1 MNATGPI
8 FDYLG
13 QLRANASLGGRVV
26 SLECVDLG
34 TMKSDEAFDG
44 NCKRIGKILS
54 ERLNFNN
61 SNDFIG
67 ISGVNS
73 VLEVGGKTYRIS
85 PYGYVFDETGNVNGR
100 NFSFGDIYSPEGL
113 SLIHISKLSAAIKRE
128 MWLIPKEF

>member
-1 MNATGPI
+1 M
-8 FDYLG
+8 
-13 QLRANASLGGRVV
+13 
-26 SLECVDLG
+26 G

-44 NCKRIGKILS
+44 NGKRIGKILS

-73 VLEVGGKTYRIS
+73 VLEVSGKTYRIS

-100 NFSFGDIYSPEGL
+100 NFSFGDIYSPEGTAL
-113 SLIHISKLSAAIKRE
+113 SYTSGNGKTENGSLNEIARLTGSGIFLDKNDKPLGKIIE
-128 MWLIPKEF
+128 INI